1 MANTV
6 RRERS
11 GAGKSGFVRL
21 ALCASFG
28 AMACAAFADATWQG
42 ASFDLNADWSAEANW
57 NGGVPTGE
65 AVATIDYSGGNTASV
80 RFLGLTPPVDFTG
93 TIKVTYSTSDWD
105 TCFHNML
112 KLTVLEGATWSVSG
126 NGMLYATEGLSA
138 RIASDFT
145 GVIVVPEGISFTV
158 PSGLAD
164 AVEFVGDGRLV
175 VSETKRLTH
184 LSGFTGTLVWA
195 GDAVL
200 SPADTTVLQLR
211 KLELANGASLT
222 YAERILSANAAIKIK
237 DWNEA
242 PEDWTYG
249 GTSGTH
255 DILQFD
261 TRLAHPNADGSLAL
275 VTDPKQ
281 IHSAVYTG
289 RKLKIHDNWGVSFRY
304 TPEHPA
310 DSAVAK
316 AGWTSE
322 WSGSF
327 GFFMLPKMPD
337 VADITYLKPLSS
349 LAHGFKIYHYR
360 GGDIYPYVGWFRGTE
375 VDKKLS
381 QDILNTIQGPNFRQP
396 MDVTMSC
403 QNGLMTV
410 TLRQGEKY
418 FAFSRNAKDNQ
429 YLFRDITDGFYLAFG
444 ASSDWWSAS
453 ETTHNVPW
461 SKQTISNFRGWY
473 RAREAGR
480 WVQDSRSFYPF
491 TTDNCTARR
500 YTAASTY
507 VENGDALETDG
518 SFKVESNGERL
529 GTIIRLSQALDR
541 RNRHLITYDLVY
553 GDGTSGDNTEYFKFG
568 FTRAT
573 DALSSWVYRWD
584 ASNNDITK
592 EGWNNYTYPLTVSIY
607 WYGGRGRCLSTK
619 PTNGNGAAET
629 AWSPSFSYPKML
641 KNQTA
646 HTSLVYDG
654 GKSLYY
660 QVQSKQH
667 VTDVNF
673 AAKAD
678 YSTAG
683 WGNGNNM
690 FFLMSSY
697 NTWGQ
702 VDTWLRDFT
711 VKTLSDN
718 QEVYLSGE
726 VAVAEGATASFQA
739 DALKADS
746 AYPAATLGGVSLAAG
761 STLQVTG
768 SKAVIDSVRVSGS
781 GATLAASAATTV
793 GAKVVYEGEAPD
805 EGLTLS
811 GDVVRAADEMTFT
824 IPEDWR
830 HVKKVI
836 TLLNAPAAALPS
848 SVKIVSETG
857 RGLTARGLVTI
868 ADGKVSVDFSRGLAI
883 LIR

>member
-21 ALCASFG
+21 ALCALFG
-28 AMACAAFADATWQG
+28 AMVCAAFADATWQG
-42 ASFDLNADWSAEANW
+42 TSFDLNADWSAEANW
-57 NGGVPTGE
+57 DGGVPTGA
-65 AVATIDYSGGNTASV
+65 AVATIDYTGGNTTKSH
-80 RFLGLTPPVDFTG
+80 FLGLTPPVDFTG
-93 TIKVTYSTSDWD
+93 TIKVTYSTVDWD
-105 TCFHNML
+105 TTFPNTL

-145 GVIVVPEGISFTV
+145 GVIVVPEGDSFTV
-158 PSGLAD
+158 PAALND

-175 VSETKRLTH
+175 VSEAKRLTH

-200 SPADTTVLQLR
+200 SPTDTALLQLR
-211 KLELANGASLT
+211 KIELANGATLA

-242 PEDWTYG
+242 PSDWTFG

-304 TPEHPA
+304 TPELPA
-310 DSAVAK
+310 DSAVGR

-337 VADITYLKPLSS
+337 EADISYLLPLST
-349 LAHGFKIYHYR
+349 LAHGFKIYHYK
-360 GGDIYPYVGWFRGTE
+360 GGNINPYVGWFRGAD

-381 QDILNTIQGPNFRQP
+381 QDILNTIHGPNLRQP

-418 FAFSRNAKDNQ
+418 YVMTRNAKDNQ
-429 YLFRDITDGFYLAFG
+429 YLFRDITAGFYLAFG
-444 ASSDWWSAS
+444 ASSDWWNSS
-453 ETTHNVPW
+453 DEHHNVPW

-480 WVQDSRSFYPF
+480 WVADSRSFYPF

-541 RNRHLITYDLVY
+541 RSRHLITYDLVY
-553 GDGTSGDNTEYFKFG
+553 GDGTNGDNTEYFKFG

-573 DALSSWVYRWD
+573 DALSSWIYRWD
-584 ASNNDITK
+584 ASNKAITI
-592 EGWNNYTYPLTVSIY
+592 ESWDNYVYPFAVSIY
-607 WYGGRGRCLSTK
+607 WYDGTGRCLSTK
-619 PTNGNGAAET
+619 PTDGNGGAEA
-629 AWSPSFSYPKML
+629 AWSSKFTYPKML

-673 AAKAD
+673 AALYD
-678 YSTAG
+678 YSTAR
-683 WGNGNNM
+683 WGNANNM
-690 FFLMSSY
+690 WFIMSSY

-702 VDTWLRDFT
+702 VDTWLKDFT
-711 VKTLSDN
+711 VKTLMDN

-768 SKAVIDSVRVSGS
+768 SKAVIDSVHVSGS

-793 GAKVVYEGEAPD
+793 GAKVVYGGEAPD

-811 GDVVRAADEMTFT
+811 GNVGRAADEMTFT
-824 IPEDWR
+824 VPENWR

-848 SVKIVSETG
+848 SVKIVSDTG
-857 RGLTARGLVTI
+857 SDLTARAKVTI
-868 ADGKVSVDFSRGLAI
+868 ADGKVDVDFSRGLVVI
-883 LIR
+883 LR